1 MEKYASSAS
10 VDLNEIKFYVQWE
23 EKIHFRECKA
33 PGNIREMFSALSLMI
48 EWKKVH

>member
-1 MEKYASSAS
+1 MHP
-10 VDLNEIKFYVQWE
+10 LHLYVQWE

-48 EWKKVH
+48 EWKEVH